1 LKGEFSD
8 YPGVRLYVEIGEL
21 RPAMNEEL
29 TQIAKRIQ
37 ILKWSKGS
45 QLIWSDFTQVR
56 DFTVYSFR

>member
-1 LKGEFSD
+1 
-8 YPGVRLYVEIGEL
+8 
-21 RPAMNEEL
+21 MNEEL

-56 DFTVYSFR
+56 DFTVYSFRWVKYPQIMPFNQITYL